1 MTVTLYTS
9 PLACSGAAHMI
20 LLELAFPHTIELVD
34 IYAQPHVLLDGGAL
48 YRERNRK
55 DSVPALALESGELL
69 TEVGVI
75 MTWLCDRCPESS
87 LLPRSGTL
95 ARYRVMEWLSYVGS
109 EVHKTIGPLF
119 HPAMPEAAKEL
130 HRKNLQRR
138 LGYLEECLGAAPYLT
153 GDDFTI
159 ADAYLFV
166 MLGWEPYFKV
176 DLRPYPRLQR
186 YQARIAQRPS
196 FLAMK
201 EAVTP
206 ALGRLQLP
214 AFPSFS

>member
-1 MTVTLYTS
+1 MTVKLYTS

-20 LLELAFPHTIELVD
+20 LLELAIPHTIELVD
-34 IYAQPHVLLDGGAL
+34 IYTQPHVLIDGGAL
-48 YRERNRK
+48 YRELNPK
-55 DSVPALALESGELL
+55 DAVPALALESGELL

-75 MTWLCDRCPESS
+75 MTLLCDRSPESS
-87 LLPRSGTL
+87 LLPRSGSL

-119 HPAMPEAAKEL
+119 NPAMPEAAKEL

-138 LGYLEECLGAAPYLT
+138 LGYLEQRLATAPCLT
-153 GDDFTI
+153 GEDFTI

-201 EAVTP
+201 EVITP
-206 ALGRLQLP
+206 ALGRLKLP
-214 AFPSFS
+214 AFPSF

>member
-9 PLACSGAAHMI
+9 PLACSGAAHLI
-20 LLELAFPHTIELVD
+20 LLELGLPHRLELVD
-34 IYAQPHVLLDGGAL
+34 IYAQPHVLLDGGGL
-48 YRERNRK
+48 YRARNPK
-55 DSVPALALESGELL
+55 DAVPALELPTGELF

-75 MTWLCDRCPESS
+75 MTLLCDRSPPSS
-87 LLPRSGTL
+87 LLPGPGAL
-95 ARYRVMEWLSYVGS
+95 GRYRVMEWLSYVGS

-119 HPAMPEAAKEL
+119 HPAMPEPAKEL

-138 LGYLEECLGAAPYLT
+138 LGYLEQRLASARYLT
-153 GDDFTI
+153 GEDFTI

-166 MLGWEPYFKV
+166 MLGWDPYFKV
-176 DLRPYPRLQR
+176 DLRPYPQLQR
-186 YQARIAQRPS
+186 YQAAIAERPS

-201 EAVTP
+201 EAITP